1 MNKLNNISRMKNI
14 LIFFLAIILF
24 TSCAECQETYVIP
37 IKVKRNITLV
47 TVKIGNIE
55 IPDILLDTGLS
66 FDGILI
72 YNPSYKDSLA
82 LTNAIEVSIG
92 GAGDG
97 EPSTAL
103 MIDSTEFNLGNVE
116 LKNQRIIMLQSDI
129 YKGFPTNGII
139 GYSILGHYIAQLDY
153 DKNKMTLYDKS
164 KIEIDSSWTELPLY
178 FKDNNIP
185 WVDAYVVIKDE
196 APIFLSMYIDFASGD
211 AIELLE
217 KSSMKFSLPEGT
229 VNAHLGTGLS
239 GEIYGKTG
247 KISKLILG
255 PYELH
260 NVAAAFAP
268 AETRSKQDNA
278 DAILGNDSLRPFNLI
293 FDYAN
298 RKLYI
303 KPNSFFN
310 EPFK

>member
-1 MNKLNNISRMKNI
+1 MKNI

-24 TSCAECQETYVIP
+24 TSGAICQETHVIP

-72 YNPSYKDSLA
+72 YNPNYKDSLD
-82 LTNAIEVSIG
+82 LTNAIEISIS

-97 EPSTAL
+97 EASTAL
-103 MIDSTEFNLGNVE
+103 MIDSTEFILGNVK

-139 GYSILGHYIAQLDY
+139 GYSIFGHYATKLDY
-153 DKNKMTLYDKS
+153 DKNTMTLYDKN
-164 KIEIDSSWTELPLY
+164 KVNIDSSWTELPLY

-185 WVDAYVVIKDE
+185 WVDAYVVIEDE
-196 APIFLSMYIDFASGD
+196 APILLSMYIDFASRD

-217 KSSMKFSLPEGT
+217 KPGMKFSLPEET

-268 AETRSKQDNA
+268 AEIRSKQDNA
-278 DAILGNDSLRPFNLI
+278 DAILGNDSLRRFNLI

>member
-1 MNKLNNISRMKNI
+1 MKNI
-14 LIFFLAIILF
+14 LIFFFAIILF
-24 TSCAECQETYVIP
+24 TSSAEYQEAHVIP

-139 GYSILGHYIAQLDY
+139 GYSIFGHYIAQLDY
-153 DKNKMTLYDKS
+153 DKNKMTLYGKS
-164 KIEIDSSWTELPLY
+164 KKEIDSSWTELPLY

-217 KSSMKFSLPEGT
+217 KPSMKFSLPEGT

-278 DAILGNDSLRPFNLI
+278 DAILGNDSLRRFNLI

>member
-1 MNKLNNISRMKNI
+1 MKNI

-24 TSCAECQETYVIP
+24 TSCAECQETHVIP

-72 YNPSYKDSLA
+72 YNPNYKDSLD
-82 LTNAIEVSIG
+82 LTNAIEISIS

-97 EPSTAL
+97 EASTAL
-103 MIDSTEFNLGNVE
+103 MIDSTEFILGNVK

-139 GYSILGHYIAQLDY
+139 GYSIFGHYTTKLDY
-153 DKNKMTLYDKS
+153 DKNTMTLYDKN
-164 KIEIDSSWTELPLY
+164 KVNIDSSWTELPLY

-185 WVDAYVVIKDE
+185 WVDAYVVIEDE
-196 APIFLSMYIDFASGD
+196 APILLSMYIDFASGD

-217 KSSMKFSLPEGT
+217 KTGMKFSLPEET

-268 AETRSKQDNA
+268 AEIRSKQDNA
-278 DAILGNDSLRPFNLI
+278 DAILGNDSLRRFNLI

>member
-1 MNKLNNISRMKNI
+1 MKNI
-14 LIFFLAIILF
+14 LIVFLAIILF
-24 TSCAECQETYVIP
+24 TSCAVCQEAHVIP
-37 IKVKRNITLV
+37 IKVKRNITIV
-47 TVKIGNIE
+47 KVKIENVE
-55 IPDILLDTGLS
+55 IPDILLDTGLP

-72 YNPSYKDSLA
+72 YNPNYKDSLN

-103 MIDSTEFNLGNVE
+103 MIDSTEFNLGNVK

-139 GYSILGHYIAQLDY
+139 GYSIFGHYITQFDY
-153 DKNKMTLYDKS
+153 DKNTMALYDKN
-164 KIEIDSSWTELPLY
+164 KIEIDNSWMELPLY

-185 WVDAYVVIKDE
+185 WVDAYVVIEDE
-196 APIFLSMYIDFASGD
+196 APILLSMYIDFASRD

-217 KSSMKFSLPEGT
+217 KPGMKFSLPEET

-239 GEIYGKTG
+239 GDIYGKTG

-268 AETRSKQDNA
+268 AKTRSKQDNA
-278 DAILGNDSLRPFNLI
+278 DAILGNDSLRRFNLI
-293 FDYAN
+293 FNYAGS
-298 RKLYI
+298 KLYI

>member
-1 MNKLNNISRMKNI
+1 MKNI
-14 LIFFLAIILF
+14 LIFFLAIILL
-24 TSCAECQETYVIP
+24 TSSAICQEAHVIP
-37 IKVKRNITLV
+37 IKVKRNITIV
-47 TVKIGNIE
+47 TVKIGDIE

-72 YNPSYKDSLA
+72 YNPNYKDSLD

-97 EPSTAL
+97 EASTAL
-103 MIDSTEFNLGNVE
+103 MIDSTEFILGNVK

-139 GYSILGHYIAQLDY
+139 GYSIFGHYITHLDY
-153 DKNKMTLYDKS
+153 DKNTMTLYDKN
-164 KIEIDSSWTELPLY
+164 KIVIDSNWTELPLY

-185 WVDAYVVIKDE
+185 WVNASIEIDDE
-196 APIFLSMYIDFASGD
+196 APILLSMYIDFAARD
-211 AIELLE
+211 AIVLLE
-217 KSSMKFSLPEGT
+217 KPGMKFSLPEGT
-229 VNAHLGTGLS
+229 VNKHLGTGLS

-247 KISKLILG
+247 EISKLILG

-260 NVAAAFAP
+260 KVVASFAP
-268 AETRSKQDNA
+268 AEIRSKQDNA
-278 DAILGNDSLRPFNLI
+278 DAILGNDSLRRFNLI

>member
-1 MNKLNNISRMKNI
+1 MKNI
-14 LIFFLAIILF
+14 LIFFIAIILF
-24 TSCAECQETYVIP
+24 TSFAECQETHFIP

-72 YNPSYKDSLA
+72 YNPNYKDSLD
-82 LTNAIEVSIG
+82 LNNAIEVSIG
-92 GAGDG
+92 GAGNG

-103 MIDSTEFNLGNVE
+103 MIDSTELNLGNVK

-139 GYSILGHYIAQLDY
+139 GYSIFGHYITQLDY
-153 DKNKMTLYDKS
+153 DKNTMTLYDNK
-164 KIEIDSSWTELPLY
+164 KIDIDSSWTELFLY

-185 WVDAYVVIKDE
+185 WIDSYVVIEDE
-196 APIFLSMYIDFASGD
+196 EPILLSMYIDFASGD
-211 AIELLE
+211 AVELLE
-217 KSSMKFSLPEGT
+217 KPGMKFSLPEET
-229 VNAHLGTGLS
+229 VKVHLGTGLS

-260 NVAAAFAP
+260 NVAASIAP
-268 AETRSKQDNA
+268 AKTRSKQDNA
-278 DAILGNDSLRPFNLI
+278 DAILGNDSLRRFNLI

-310 EPFK
+310 KPFK

>member
-1 MNKLNNISRMKNI
+1 MKNI
-14 LIFFLAIILF
+14 LIFFLEIILL
-24 TSCAECQETYVIP
+24 TPCSICQETHVIP

-47 TVKIGNIE
+47 TAKIGNIE
-55 IPDILLDTGLS
+55 IPDILLDTGLP
-66 FDGILI
+66 FDGIMI
-72 YNPSYKDSLA
+72 YNPNYKDSLD

-97 EPSTAL
+97 EAPTAL
-103 MIDSTEFNLGNVE
+103 MIDSTEFILGNVK
-116 LKNQRIIMLQSDI
+116 LKNQRIIMLRSDI

-139 GYSILGHYIAQLDY
+139 GYSIFGHYVTQLDY
-153 DKNKMTLYDKS
+153 DKNTMTIYDNNKLN
-164 KIEIDSSWTELPLY
+164 IDSSWTELPLY

-185 WVDAYVVIKDE
+185 WVDAYVVIDGE
-196 APIFLSMYIDFASGD
+196 EPMLLSMYIDFAARD
-211 AIELLE
+211 AIVLLE
-217 KSSMKFSLPEGT
+217 KLGMKFSLPEET
-229 VNAHLGTGLS
+229 TKKHLGTGLS

-260 NVAAAFAP
+260 EVVAAFAP
-268 AETRSKQDNA
+268 AEIRSKQDNA
-278 DAILGNDSLRPFNLI
+278 DAILGNDSLRRFNLI

-298 RKLYI
+298 RRLYL

>member
-1 MNKLNNISRMKNI
+1 MAHHTHREDFLSGKRMNKLNNISRMKNI

-92 GAGDG
+92 GAGNG

-139 GYSILGHYIAQLDY
+139 GYSIFGHYIAQLDY

-164 KIEIDSSWTELPLY
+164 KKEIDSS
-178 FKDNNIP
+178 
-185 WVDAYVVIKDE
+185 
-196 APIFLSMYIDFASGD
+196 LS
-211 AIELLE
+211 
-217 KSSMKFSLPEGT
+217 
-229 VNAHLGTGLS
+229 
-239 GEIYGKTG
+239 
-247 KISKLILG
+247 
-255 PYELH
+255 
-260 NVAAAFAP
+260 
-268 AETRSKQDNA
+268 
-278 DAILGNDSLRPFNLI
+278 
-293 FDYAN
+293 
-298 RKLYI
+298 
-303 KPNSFFN
+303 
-310 EPFK
+310 